1 MNCPAI
7 WIPSVLIALYTVRYS
22 ITVSAASDQ
31 TLEANATSEGD
42 CRVATILDVV
52 GIKECLQGKTNMC
65 SINKGDVVEIQPLL
79 KCIMVGLFGKI
90 YRPFALKWL
99 RFMVAD
105 FAWDKDREVYIGA
118 TSLAQL
124 GLSSFPDE
132 LFLAKHTTCGG
143 YFQVT
148 LPKSTE
154 KKLFL
159 EKFLFPV
166 KVMSSSQLH
175 DGPAPP
181 SLIAWGTY
189 VITRDW
195 FKIID

>member
-1 MNCPAI
+1 
-7 WIPSVLIALYTVRYS
+7 
-22 ITVSAASDQ
+22 
-31 TLEANATSEGD
+31 
-42 CRVATILDVV
+42 
-52 GIKECLQGKTNMC
+52 
-65 SINKGDVVEIQPLL
+65 
-79 KCIMVGLFGKI
+79 CIMVGLFGKI

-154 KKLFL
+154 KCINETLKLCEAGQEVDKLFL